1 MAETDAIEKPS
12 MRETAEGAVETLGE
26 NPLALV
32 IGGLAVGMI
41 IGALLPRLA
50 KERQLLAP
58 LGQRIAD
65 STSAAVQAARETGK
79 NELNALLP
87 DRQATKDRVNQLFG
101 SVLEAAKSA
110 ASKPK
115 S

>member
-12 MRETAEGAVETLGE
+12 LRESADDAVETLGA

-41 IGALLPRLA
+41 VGALLPRLA

-65 STSAAVQAARETGK
+65 GSSAAVQAARETGK
-79 NELNALLP
+79 SELEALLP
-87 DRQATKDRVNQLFG
+87 DKQATKDRVSQLFG
-101 SVLEAAKSA
+101 SVLDAAKQA
-110 ASKPK
+110 AAKPNP
-115 S
+115 

>member
-1 MAETDAIEKPS
+1 MPETDAGEKPTL
-12 MRETAEGAVETLGE
+12 RETAEEAVETLGE

-58 LGQRIAD
+58 LGQRLAD
-65 STSAAVQAARETGK
+65 GTSAAVQAARETGK
-79 NELNALLP
+79 QELGALLP
-87 DRQATKDRVNQLFG
+87 DREATKNRVNQLFG
-101 SVLEAAKSA
+101 SVLDAAKQA
-110 ASKPK
+110 AKAKP
-115 S
+115 